1 MPAGV
6 AAWERGPRP
15 SAGRLLEWFPFP
27 GGSLQRAQG
36 LKGRLCLRVPLIP
49 PGSNVH
55 TSA

>member
-27 GGSLQRAQG
+27 RGSLQRAQG
-36 LKGRLCLRVPLIP
+36 LKGWLCLRVPLIP